1 MEQLRLLKIECE
13 IPGLIRING
22 ELAGQT
28 PAPNLCRYAAER
40 RICLEFLPICQAAD
54 GYYLPLARIV
64 DFGGEQPQ
72 ILENDGTLQLF
83 LLPENAC
90 TICIHPPRIPLP
102 CIPCCIAS
110 FNFSIG
116 NNQYTAEIY
125 QDQTVNLALCDSAGN
140 TLLACILSENAISTP
155 RLFVRRIGGRP
166 FLFAEG
172 RSNEQLLLLCA
183 DLSTHALIFLEH
195 CLSYQILENGIEFS
209 FSCGCSAFCLRCLRT
224 ELHRDRPC
232 SCHLQQLSSSPDGL
246 ALCTALIEAVRCRD
260 AESALDLLAPSLR
273 EQLSF
278 EDLCEFLG
286 DVQGIYQNLCSD
298 ARIAV
303 IFPIAP
309 NLSHIRFFQ
318 FQLHQGKIANLEEQ

>member
-40 RICLEFLPICQAAD
+40 RICLEFLPICPAVN
-54 GYYLPLARIV
+54 GYYLPLTRIV

-72 ILENDGTLQLF
+72 ISENDGTLQLY

-90 TICIHPPRIPLP
+90 TICIRPPRIPLP

-110 FNFSIG
+110 SSFSVG
-116 NNQYTAEIY
+116 NHAYTAEIY
-125 QDQTVNLALCDSAGN
+125 QDQTINFALCDNSGN
-140 TLLACILSENAISTP
+140 TLLACILSEDSLSAP
-155 RLFVRRIGGRP
+155 RLFVRRIGNRP

-172 RSNEQLLLLCA
+172 KEAEHLLLFCA
-183 DLSTHALIFLEH
+183 DLSTRSFVFLEH
-195 CLSYQILENGIEFS
+195 CLSYQILENGIELS

-224 ELHRDRPC
+224 ELSRERPL
-232 SCHLQQLSSSPDGL
+232 SFRLHQLNPNPDGL
-246 ALCTALIEAVRCRD
+246 ALCIALIEAVRYRD
-260 AESALDLLAPSLR
+260 AEGALGLLAPSLR

-298 ARIAV
+298 TRIAV

-309 NLSHIRFFQ
+309 NLNRIRFFQ
-318 FQLHQGKIANLEEQ
+318 FQLQQGKIANLEEQ